1 LADLVQ
7 SGIVGLLQAHE
18 RYGRPP
24 DDGFAA
30 YATPRIRGAMLD
42 AVRAGDWSPR
52 SLRRRER
59 SIEAAKARIEKSTGE
74 RASAAAIAHAIGAS
88 LEDYFRSVW
97 DISVTVPVSLD
108 DPAPGGGRASTEPTD
123 GSPGPAESLQT
134 HELLRALAGQRVAD
148 LPDSY
153 LDHQRSA
160 GGDAG
165 VGGGSAALRGA
176 IGSRPQ
182 LPASPIPSASS
193 TRSV

>member
-74 RASAAAIAHAIGAS
+74 RASAAAIDALPERERVIFLLYYDEDLMMREIGAR
-88 LEDYFRSVW
+88 LQ
-97 DISVTVPVSLD
+97 VS
-108 DPAPGGGRASTEPTD
+108 
-123 GSPGPAESLQT
+123 ESRICQI
-134 HELLRALAGQRVAD
+134 HNSIIKGLRAAMLA
-148 LPDSY
+148 
-153 LDHQRSA
+153 
-160 GGDAG
+160 
-165 VGGGSAALRGA
+165 
-176 IGSRPQ
+176 
-182 LPASPIPSASS
+182 
-193 TRSV
+193 